1 MNQRDKESFKK
12 EIRERLKWY
21 TFEAGEDEID
31 VKEMEALA
39 ELLEALEG
47 KDKEKSAVPDGER
60 ALESFRDYKKR
71 WETDQKRLNRGVNDE
86 KVLKGRNRRFG
97 AFLHSRRAVV
107 GLTAAVLVAVV
118 ALGGVVGVNAER
130 NGGFFH
136 WIQRDDTGIT
146 VITNPDSLDIG
157 VKQESMGI
165 YYSMVEVPEAY
176 REYVIEKEDL
186 EMLNEFTLEQVEII
200 QMNNFT
206 QLFALYREN
215 ETEKLL
221 KIGTVHFENVVSYN
235 RYTFWDGEYLY
246 SIEKGE
252 TSVEVFSQEEEG
264 ELEYLIQFFKDRVYY
279 YIQGEMELTFL
290 ESLAE
295 EYYEFVS
302 K

>member
-157 VKQESMGI
+157 VKQDGTGI
-165 YYSMVEVPEAY
+165 YYSVEDVPEVY
-176 REYVIEKEDL
+176 REYVIEE
-186 EMLNEFTLEQVEII
+186 VE
-200 QMNNFT
+200 
-206 QLFALYREN
+206 L
-215 ETEKLL
+215 KLL
-221 KIGTVHFENVVSYN
+221 EGFNFERIEIAQMSKFTRIYTSYQHKETGSNLKVGAVCFENVVSYN
-235 RYTFWDGEYLY
+235 RYTFWDSEYLY
-246 SIEKGE
+246 SIEKVE
-252 TSVEVFSQEEEG
+252 TLLEVCSQEDEG
-264 ELEYLIQFFKDRVYY
+264 DTEYLIQFFSGRAYY
-279 YIQGEMELTFL
+279 YVQGEMELTFL
-290 ESLAE
+290 ESLAK
-295 EYYEFVS
+295 EYYKLVS